1 MALAI
6 FGGVIVRSSSL
17 MKLLDLFC
25 GAGGAAVGY
34 YRAGFEVVGVD
45 NRPQKNYPFE
55 FIQMDAFE
63 ALERFGP
70 HFDAIH
76 ASPPCQAF
84 SRAVTIAN
92 RKDRPNLIPAV
103 HQALFD
109 LAIPYV
115 IENVPD
121 ALDHLHE
128 PITLCGSMFGLPVR
142 RHRLFESNFWIWGM
156 KCSHK
161 EYPRIYPPSI
171 NRVTPLRVLSLSGGF
186 TRRGNIPIEQYRAAM
201 GIDWYMTEKQLSE
214 AIPPAYTE
222 YIGKALRETRF
233 KAV

>member
-1 MALAI
+1 
-6 FGGVIVRSSSL
+6 

-25 GAGGAAVGY
+25 GAGGAAMGY
-34 YRAGFEVVGVD
+34 HRAGFEVVGVD
-45 NRPQKNYPFE
+45 HRPQKNYPFE

-92 RKDRPNLIPAV
+92 REHRPNLIPAM
-103 HQALFD
+103 HDALID

-121 ALDHLHE
+121 AVIHLDE
-128 PITLCGSMFGLPVR
+128 PVTLCGSMFGLPVR

-161 EYPRIYPPSI
+161 EYPRKYPPAI
-171 NRVTPLRVLSLSGGF
+171 NRVNPLRVLSLSGGF
-186 TRRGNIPIEQYRAAM
+186 CRRGNIPIEEYSAAM

-222 YIGKALRETRF
+222 YIGEALRETRF
-233 KAV
+233 KAGGR